1 MNINMK
7 LVVVWGVVIFMMA
20 AIGLIGYVGRD
31 TLVDPNDYIDPTPQ
45 QEDNFTTHKCTSS
58 SAKADIDYNFAV
70 LEDNTVNKVTI
81 EYQTKEPSQALNAA
95 VEGLKSNAGTGFQA
109 AYNLNTEG
117 TFKLTA
123 SISPSMIT
131 QTTIDKLKIDTN
143 ALGIIVSNETSYV
156 NYQALLNNL
165 GTYTCN

>member
-1 MNINMK
+1 MNVNMK
-7 LVVVWGVVIFMMA
+7 LVVVWGIVIFMMA

-31 TLVDPNDYIDPTPQ
+31 TLVDPNDYLDTPSQ
-45 QEDNFTTHKCTSS
+45 QEEEFTTHKCSSS

-70 LEDNTVNKVTI
+70 LDDGTVNKVTI
-81 EYQTKEPSQALNAA
+81 EYQTKEASQSLNAA
-95 VEGLKSNAGTGFQA
+95 VEGLKTNAGTGFQA

-123 SISPSMIT
+123 SIAPNMIS
-131 QTTIDKLKIDTN
+131 QTTIDTLKPDAN
-143 ALGIIVSNETSYV
+143 LLGIIVSNETSYV